1 MACSGL
7 GLFAVD
13 TSPNYSLCFSARTS
27 PVYGTTLGLGNYLYS
42 DSGCTFA
49 YSTSYL
55 SDGSNIYVTNGSGK
69 ITEITACACNFL
81 GTFASASDPNLSCIS
96 PLLFDLWGPGL
107 LVGNVV
113 YIDSGCTSPSTNTF
127 YSDGVT
133 IYEVD
138 SSGTIL
144 SISTCSCPGIFCV
157 QNDSNYDDTYVYA
170 GMYGSY
176 TYYTGQT
183 NGYSIFYSTGETR
196 WCLAQNLGDPCN
208 QFGPYGSVSTCPDL
222 DDSVVYYGSCITTTT
237 TTNPCV
243 DFNFEAIFD
252 CYIPPTPSF
261 SPTPTHTPTPTPTP
275 TTSNICGGVSM
286 VVTSTGVTPTPT
298 PSYSPTPT
306 PTPQVERPCNFSGEV
321 VFNTFSEIIQC
332 ANSKK
337 FRDCF
342 TGIEYFTS
350 DLVLVSGSTSPK
362 ENYVYNATING
373 LNYCV
378 IYDGLFENISGVDN
392 ITLTNEVGSVM
403 EGSCLEC
410 VPSPKEPVAQCLVIH
425 GECGTT
431 NVSPNVFIN
440 GKLSY
445 IWSFSSYPAVYRI
458 YWDNLNVRWV
468 AENYGTNVSGSYLYK
483 DTQLPIGSSMEWV
496 DNPNHGP
503 DETCLT
509 QSVGFYTT
517 VLDVPCPTP
526 SATPTPTPT
535 PSPCVSSQ
543 YRITNISPSKITAK
557 YFDCVKGMLSVS
569 ISPNSSLILC
579 STTTPST
586 ANPQNLQI
594 TNLGTS
600 C

>member
-1 MACSGL
+1 MACNNL

-13 TSPNYSLCFSARTS
+13 TSPNYSLCFSALTA
-27 PVYGTTLGLGNYLYS
+27 PVYGDGVDLLDFLYT
-42 DSGCTFA
+42 DSGCTIP

-55 SDGSNIYVTNGSGK
+55 SDGSNLYTTSSSGK
-69 ITEITACACNFL
+69 IIEIIACACNFL
-81 GTFASASDPNLSCIS
+81 GTFASALDPNLSCIS
-96 PLLFDLWGPGL
+96 PLIFDLWGPGL

-113 YIDSGCTSPSTNTF
+113 YIDSGCTTPSTNTF
-127 YSDGVT
+127 YSDGLT

-144 SISTCSCPGIFCV
+144 SISTCTCPGIFCV
-157 QNDSNYDDTYVYA
+157 KNDNIYDDTYQYS

-183 NGYSIFYSTGETR
+183 NGYFIFYSTGETR
-196 WCLAQNLGDPCN
+196 WCLAQNIGDPCN
-208 QFGPYGSVSTCPDL
+208 QFGPYGSVSTCPDF
-222 DDSVVYYGSCITTTT
+222 DDSVVYFGPCTTTTT

-243 DFNFEAIFD
+243 DFDFEAIFD

-261 SPTPTHTPTPTPTP
+261 SPTPTKTPTPTPTP

-286 VVTSTGVTPTPT
+286 AVTSLGVTPTPT
-298 PSYSPTPT
+298 PSFTPTPT
-306 PTPQVERPCNFSGEV
+306 PTPEVDRPCNFSGEV

-362 ENYVYNATING
+362 ENYVYNAIING
-373 LNYCV
+373 MNYCV
-378 IYDGLFENISGVDN
+378 IYEGLFENISGVDN
-392 ITLTNEVGSVM
+392 ITLTNEVGSTLD
-403 EGSCLEC
+403 GSCLKC
-410 VPSPKEPVAQCLVIH
+410 TPSPQEPVTQCLVIH

-431 NVSPNVFIN
+431 NVTPNGFIN

-445 IWSFSSYPAVYRI
+445 IWSYVSNPTVYRI

-468 AENYGTNVSGSYLYK
+468 AENYGTNVAGSFLYL
-483 DTQLPIGSSMEWV
+483 DTELPIGSTMEWV
-496 DNPNHGP
+496 DYSIY
-503 DETCLT
+503 ETCIN
-509 QSVGFYTT
+509 SSSGFYTT
-517 VLDVPCPTP
+517 ALEVPCPTP
-526 SATPTPTPT
+526 SMTPTPT
-535 PSPCVSSQ
+535 PSPSPCVQYQ
-543 YRITNISPSKITAK
+543 YRVTNLSPSKITIK
-557 YFDCVKGMLSVS
+557 YSNCISNSVS
-569 ISPNSSLILC
+569 ESLGGNSSVIVC
-579 STTTPST
+579 SNVTPTTN
-586 ANPQNLQI
+586 NPQNIQI
-594 TNLGTS
+594 TQLGTV